1 LKMLSEICVRLNKTK
16 KRDLSRNFVFEFEE
30 DDRHEYNNYSVKQFL
45 PGTYSKYE
53 ITFKALSN
61 WECIDKSVSYH
72 STGFHAISYKSFFNS
87 KEITELIQFYLTN
100 AVNKRCCTTERPIA
114 CLLSGGL
121 DSSLITAL
129 VNDFHI
135 VNGLPTLET
144 YSIGLEGSE
153 DLKHAKI
160 VADYLGTN
168 HTEILLKEEDFI
180 NAINE
185 VIYTIE
191 SYDTTTVRASIGNY
205 LLGKYISE
213 NSTAKVIFNGDG
225 SDELCGGYL
234 YMHNCP
240 DEIEFDKESRRL
252 LKNIHAF
259 DVLRSDKCISSHG
272 LEPRT
277 PFLDRSWVQYYLSIH
292 PSVRFHPKNKV
303 CEKYLLRTAFSKEY
317 FKNSEGKP
325 ILPDEI
331 IWRTKEAFS
340 DGVSKTTRS
349 LYEIIQD
356 YIYDNIN
363 YEKKI
368 DIINIISKTEIE
380 KKYYKFIFN
389 SHYKGIDNIIPY
401 YWMPKY
407 VNATDASARTLD
419 IYSKLQGNTKT
430 ESEKEDEDN

>member
-1 LKMLSEICVRLNKTK
+1 
-16 KRDLSRNFVFEFEE
+16 
-30 DDRHEYNNYSVKQFL
+30 
-45 PGTYSKYE
+45 
-53 ITFKALSN
+53 
-61 WECIDKSVSYH
+61 
-72 STGFHAISYKSFFNS
+72 
-87 KEITELIQFYLTN
+87 
-100 AVNKRCCTTERPIA
+100 
-114 CLLSGGL
+114 
-121 DSSLITAL
+121 
-129 VNDFHI
+129 
-135 VNGLPTLET
+135 
-144 YSIGLEGSE
+144 
-153 DLKHAKI
+153 
-160 VADYLGTN
+160 
-168 HTEILLKEEDFI
+168 
-180 NAINE
+180 
-185 VIYTIE
+185 
-191 SYDTTTVRASIGNY
+191 
-205 LLGKYISE
+205 
-213 NSTAKVIFNGDG
+213 
-225 SDELCGGYL
+225 
-234 YMHNCP
+234 MHKCP

-292 PSVRFHPKNKV
+292 PSVRFHPKNKL

-317 FKNSEGKP
+317 FKNTEGKQ

-363 YEKKI
+363 YEKKF
-368 DIINIISKTEIE
+368 DITNIISKTDIE

-389 SHYKGIDNIIPY
+389 SHYKGIENIIPY

-419 IYSKLQGNTKT
+419 IYSKLQGNPSLEDEKA
-430 ESEKEDEDN
+430 EKEDEDD